1 MSVKDVKKKCIA
13 LGLKAPTSQALIE
26 ILSELQ
32 GYSKREDLLE
42 KEYYKTV
49 GKTAARSPY
58 SHFGRLCLKFLEF
71 DLLQEK
77 QADGGFRI
85 ALNKK
90 VWEQD
95 AETLKTLAQ
104 YAELLQEEMR
114 ADSQISTIVSKVRK
128 LYQED
133 TGAELSYSVVEPIVA
148 FVVAQNNPEIQDGQF
163 VRFKHTKRRPEQ
175 IHESRAPSAI
185 KPQEQAESID
195 FFPHWQSRIKDR
207 LMMMESF
214 GLVRY

>member
-1 MSVKDVKKKCIA
+1 MSIKDVRRKCIA
-13 LGLKAPTSQALIE
+13 LGLKAPTSQKLIE

-49 GKTAARSPY
+49 GKTASRSPY

-77 QADGGFRI
+77 KSTEGFRL

-95 AETLKTLAQ
+95 AEVIEILAQ

-128 LYQED
+128 HYQED
-133 TGAELSYSVVEPIVA
+133 TGTELSHSVV
-148 FVVAQNNPEIQDGQF
+148 
-163 VRFKHTKRRPEQ
+163 
-175 IHESRAPSAI
+175 SRLSL
-185 KPQEQAESID
+185 S
-195 FFPHWQSRIKDR
+195 
-207 LMMMESF
+207 L
-214 GLVRY
+214 